1 MKPVIQQELTGCGI
15 ASAAA
20 IAGVSYS
27 KARQLANCLG
37 IYADDSTLW
46 SETQHVR
53 KLLRH
58 LGVNTRKLEKPFKS
72 WCSLPDC
79 ALLSIKWHKDKGKPY
94 WHHRRRH
101 RHHRLRYRHSTL
113 DHGTG
118 NMTVFLKWNRL
129 LSPLRDKQYIN
140 YRTYHFYLARA
151 ESLFRYPYDW
161 MGGDE
166 HR

>member
-27 KARQLANCLG
+27 TARQLANSLG
-37 IYADDSTLW
+37 SYADDSTLW

-58 LGVNTRKLEKPFKS
+58 LGVNTSKSEKPFKS

-79 ALLSIKWHKDKGKPY
+79 ALLSLKWHKDKGKPY
-94 WHHRRRH
+94 WHWVVFVREGGRAYVLDSKKALKNHRRTDFGRM
-101 RHHRLRYRHSTL
+101 RP
-113 DHGTG
+113 
-118 NMTVFLKWNRL
+118 KW
-129 LSPLRDKQYIN
+129 YIEV
-140 YRTYHFYLARA
+140 YQ
-151 ESLFRYPYDW
+151 
-161 MGGDE
+161 
-166 HR
+166 